1 MGSVAMCINKK
12 LYAGPQVA
20 ANQARGMIPAH
31 GFRHSSV
38 CYSRVMRLTIAFF
51 LLASPAFA
59 QTALQQRIE
68 RIAVDAHGKVSVA
81 CSLPGTALNCD
92 LNPHAHPP
100 MQSAFKLPLAF
111 TALHFVEEGKFSLDQ
126 PIRFLPSDRIPHTY
140 SPLQD
145 KYPEANV
152 DVPLRELLSAAV
164 SISDN
169 TSADVVLRVVGG
181 PAVVDSYIQSIGIT
195 GFHLEDGEDGLAR
208 DVPAQY
214 RNWFE
219 PAAAVE
225 FLARVSDDSPLTP
238 EHTRLLLQW
247 MAETSTGVHRIKGD
261 LPAGTIVMHKTGSS
275 GTKNGVTF
283 ATNDIGLITLPDSR
297 RLAIAIFVT
306 DSAADEATR
315 EGVIARIAKAAY
327 DEAIREKK

>member
-1 MGSVAMCINKK
+1 
-12 LYAGPQVA
+12 
-20 ANQARGMIPAH
+20 
-31 GFRHSSV
+31 
-38 CYSRVMRLTIAFF
+38 MRFALLLA

-59 QTALQQRIE
+59 QASLQQQIRD
-68 RIAVDAHGKVSVA
+68 IAADAHGKVSVA
-81 CSLPGTALNCD
+81 CSLPGTMFNCD
-92 LNPHAHPP
+92 LNPHARPP
-100 MQSAFKLPLAF
+100 MQSVFKLPVAL

-145 KYPEANV
+145 KYPDANV

-164 SISDN
+164 SLSDN
-169 TSADVVLRVVGG
+169 AAADVALRVVGG
-181 PAVVDSYIQSIGIT
+181 PSVVDSYIKSIGVT

-208 DVPAQY
+208 DVTAQY

-225 FLARVSDDSPLTP
+225 FLRRISDDSPLTP
-238 EHTRLLLQW
+238 EHTRLLLQC
-247 MAETSTGVHRIKGD
+247 MQDASTGAHRIKGD

-275 GTKNGVTF
+275 GAKNGVTF
-283 ATNDIGLITLPDSR
+283 ATNDIGLITLPSGR

-306 DSAADEATR
+306 DSTADEATR
-315 EGVIARIAKAAY
+315 DGVIARIAKAAY
-327 DEAIREKK
+327 DQAIQENK

>member
-1 MGSVAMCINKK
+1 MAGS
-12 LYAGPQVA
+12 
-20 ANQARGMIPAH
+20 
-31 GFRHSSV
+31 
-38 CYSRVMRLTIAFF
+38 
-51 LLASPAFA
+51 AFA
-59 QTALQQRIE
+59 QTTLQRQIQG
-68 RIAVDAHGKVSVA
+68 IAADAHGKVSVA

-92 LNPHAHPP
+92 LNPHGHPA
-100 MQSAFKLPLAF
+100 MQSVFKLPLAL
-111 TALHFVEEGKFSLDQ
+111 TALHFIEEGKFSLDQ
-126 PIRFLPSDRIPHTY
+126 PIRFLPSDRIPNAY

-164 SISDN
+164 SRSDN
-169 TSADVVLRVVGG
+169 AAADVALRVVGG
-181 PAVVDSYIQSIGIT
+181 PAVVDSYIKSIGVT

-208 DVPAQY
+208 DVTAQY

-219 PAAAVE
+219 PAGAVE
-225 FLARVSDDSPLTP
+225 FLRRISDDSPLTP

-261 LPAGTIVMHKTGSS
+261 LPAGAIVMHKTGSS

-283 ATNDIGLITLPDSR
+283 ATNDIGLIALPDGR

-306 DSAADEATR
+306 DSATDEATR
-315 EGVIARIAKAAY
+315 DGVIARIATAAY
-327 DEAIREKK
+327 DQAIQEKK